1 MKLKYY
7 LRGLGIGIVVTAA
20 VMGILSSRSNIS
32 DAEIIERARA
42 LGMTESSVLSDL
54 EQTEKSEEITQ
65 ATTIQA
71 TEPEEQSEEAS
82 SEEVTSSENQTQSE
96 SLIEEETTVPE
107 KTTAQEKTTTKET
120 EVAEEKESA
129 NTLQNSTDEKI
140 QIVIKSGE
148 SSDAVSLKLYEA
160 GLVASATE
168 YDKYLCANGYANKIA
183 AGTHEIPTNATEE
196 EIAKLLCN
204 R

>member
-20 VMGILSSRSNIS
+20 IMGILSSRSTIS
-32 DAEIIERARA
+32 DAEIMERARA

-54 EQTEKSEEITQ
+54 EQTETSEEITQ
-65 ATTIQA
+65 ATTIQT

-82 SEEVTSSENQTQSE
+82 SVEMSSSENQTQSV
-96 SLIEEETTVPE
+96 SLTEEETTVTE
-107 KTTAQEKTTTKET
+107 KSTTKET
-120 EVAEEKESA
+120 EVASESDSA
-129 NTLQNSTDEKI
+129 NTLQNNAEEKI
-140 QIVIKSGE
+140 QIIIKSGE

-160 GLVASATE
+160 GLVTSATE

-183 AGTHEIPTNATEE
+183 AGTHEIPTNATQE